1 MRSSTK
7 RIKSNKHMLAEENS
21 MKVSYIEKQNSG
33 CQESSYEFLEIRKLK
48 NLLSNLPILVPSDRL
63 HKQIIRKAHDINK
76 VQRRKPKAINILR
89 QSQRFSIYFVLVALV
104 LIISLGI
111 NSKLTVKD
119 FDKEPIQNNGNVE
132 YMPIENDEN
141 KQAKEKQDYLDSLP
155 IEQDKSPIRGT
166 WLWLIIVAVLIVICP
181 LLTLVIK
188 RVSMGKK
195 DK

>member
-1 MRSSTK
+1 
-7 RIKSNKHMLAEENS
+7 MLVEENS

-76 VQRRKPKAINILR
+76 VQRRKPKGINIWR

-111 NSKLTVKD
+111 NSKSTVKD